1 MMATIRS
8 DRSRCHHRSPGGDTL
23 RSNLSDRIAQQD
35 IEGSITGVASARRSD
50 RRIVRAVARATT
62 RSRLHDVNRADAA
75 WLTCCDRAHLEFT
88 GSRDDRET
96 MGACRR
102 CGDGCLGSLLRS
114 SLKPRGAVVAPFG
127 FALLTFAA
135 VPGSIGYQDLAS
147 LIASRTALGAQAGEP
162 ARSSF
167 GTFHAATF
175 SFPRPVGSAIPEP
188 FGYRVASLDIDVGRD
203 SLTGS
208 TAHRALFDLSA
219 RPPALDRD
227 TVNRTRKGDRLV
239 PRAVAEWVA
248 REQAAR
254 TAATPLAAPEA
265 PAVIAALPDAAGPTA
280 ETTPAAMTAPT
291 ETAAPAAAAAP
302 TARTGWP
309 VVLPQTKAEVAA
321 IDPAVAD
328 TATAATP
335 PAITAE
341 IVVPPLPAE
350 AFSAASMAWLGSA
363 PAPARSAR
371 TRRAPAVVAT
381 ATPSAATLAAA
392 AAPATIAATTID
404 AVPARIHETEAA
416 PETEPQQSFMLAS
429 ASTEIVLPRAVTPKA
444 DLSGP
449 PAVPAVEAPT
459 VEAPPV
465 GGLPPDGEPS
475 RPDTAVPTLGETG
488 SPALVTANVYFG
500 AAPLAGAGGALQ
512 PWSPGAVSIAPDP
525 DAELADLAAL
535 DEITPSAATLRA
547 AIDPDGGETIVRKGE
562 VMPGDGRA
570 LRSPAERL
578 GLVGA
583 ERTKAERCLA
593 DAVYF
598 ESRGEPLRGQ
608 IAVAQVVMNRVFSG
622 YYPGDVCGVVYQ
634 NAHRHLSCQFTFA
647 CDGIKDKIT
656 EPDAWERAQRVATE
670 TLDGQHWLPDVGKA
684 THYHAYWV
692 RPWWVRTMNKLDKI
706 GVHTFYRPR
715 KWGDGADRPAW
726 GDASLPPPA
735 EKIADRL

>member
-1 MMATIRS
+1 M
-8 DRSRCHHRSPGGDTL
+8 
-23 RSNLSDRIAQQD
+23 
-35 IEGSITGVASARRSD
+35 
-50 RRIVRAVARATT
+50 
-62 RSRLHDVNRADAA
+62 
-75 WLTCCDRAHLEFT
+75 
-88 GSRDDRET
+88 
-96 MGACRR
+96 
-102 CGDGCLGSLLRS
+102 
-114 SLKPRGAVVAPFG
+114 VAPFG
-127 FALLTFAA
+127 FALLTFTA

-147 LIASRTALGAQAGEP
+147 LIASRTALGAQSGEP
-162 ARSSF
+162 ARSPL

-188 FGYRVASLDIDVGRD
+188 VGYRVASLDIDADRD

-208 TAHRALFDLSA
+208 TASRALFDLSA

-265 PAVIAALPDAAGPTA
+265 PAVAAALPDAAPKP
-280 ETTPAAMTAPT
+280 E
-291 ETAAPAAAAAP
+291 APAASAAP
-302 TARTGWP
+302 TVRTGWP
-309 VVLPQTKAEVAA
+309 LALPQTQAQVAA
-321 IDPAVAD
+321 VDPAVAD
-328 TATAATP
+328 TAAAATP
-335 PAITAE
+335 AAPVATPSVTAE
-341 IVVPPLPAE
+341 VVVPPLPAE
-350 AFSAASMAWLGSA
+350 AFSAASMAWLGSE
-363 PAPARSAR
+363 PAPARPAR
-371 TRRAPAVVAT
+371 TRRAPAVAAT
-381 ATPSAATLAAA
+381 ATPSATTASAA
-392 AAPATIAATTID
+392 AAPAVMATATIEA
-404 AVPARIHETEAA
+404 PAPIHEIEAA
-416 PETEPQQSFMLAS
+416 PKAEPQPSFMLAS
-429 ASTEIVLPRAVTPKA
+429 ASTEIVLPSAVTPKA
-444 DLSGP
+444 DLAGP
-449 PAVPAVEAPT
+449 PAAPVVEIPAVD
-459 VEAPPV
+459 APPV
-465 GGLPPDGEPS
+465 GALPHDGETS

-500 AAPLAGAGGALQ
+500 AAPLAGDGGALQ

-525 DAELADLAAL
+525 DTDLAAL
-535 DEITPSAATLRA
+535 DEITPSPATLRA

-578 GLVGA
+578 GLFGT
-583 ERTKAERCLA
+583 ERAKAERCLA

-726 GDASLPPPA
+726 GDAALPPPA
-735 EKIADRL
+735 EKIADKL

>member
-1 MMATIRS
+1 
-8 DRSRCHHRSPGGDTL
+8 
-23 RSNLSDRIAQQD
+23 
-35 IEGSITGVASARRSD
+35 
-50 RRIVRAVARATT
+50 
-62 RSRLHDVNRADAA
+62 
-75 WLTCCDRAHLEFT
+75 
-88 GSRDDRET
+88 
-96 MGACRR
+96 MGALRR
-102 CGDGCLGSLLRS
+102 CGDGRLGSLVRS
-114 SLKPRGAVVAPFG
+114 SLKPRSAVVAPFG

-147 LIASRTALGAQAGEP
+147 LIASRTALGAQAGEQAHSP
-162 ARSSF
+162 F

-188 FGYRVASLDIDVGRD
+188 VGYRVASLDIDVVRD
-203 SLTGS
+203 TLAGS
-208 TAHRALFDLSA
+208 TAYRALFDLSA

-239 PRAVAEWVA
+239 PRAMAEWIA

-254 TAATPLAAPEA
+254 TAATPLAAPET
-265 PAVIAALPDAAGPTA
+265 PAVAAALSDAVVPEA
-280 ETTPAAMTAPT
+280 ETTPVAAIAPAEAAADTAP
-291 ETAAPAAAAAP
+291 AAPAA
-302 TARTGWP
+302 T
-309 VVLPQTKAEVAA
+309 
-321 IDPAVAD
+321 
-328 TATAATP
+328 

-350 AFSAASMAWLGSA
+350 AFSAAPMAWLGSE
-363 PAPARSAR
+363 PAPARPAR
-371 TRRAPAVVAT
+371 ARRAPAVVVAT
-381 ATPSAATLAAA
+381 ATPSAATAAVAAPAALAAA
-392 AAPATIAATTID
+392 TIETASATIHD
-404 AVPARIHETEAA
+404 TEAA
-416 PETEPQQSFMLAS
+416 PKAAPQQSFMLAS
-429 ASTEIVLPRAVTPKA
+429 ASTEIVLPRTVTPKA
-444 DLSGP
+444 ELPGP
-449 PAVPAVEAPT
+449 PSAAAVETPAVDMAP
-459 VEAPPV
+459 VGALPPV
-465 GGLPPDGEPS
+465 DALPQDGEAS
-475 RPDTAVPTLGETG
+475 RPDTAVPTLGDAG

-500 AAPLAGAGGALQ
+500 ATPLAGAGGALQ

-525 DAELADLAAL
+525 EAELAAL

-578 GLVGA
+578 GLFGA
-583 ERTKAERCLA
+583 ERAKAERCLA

-656 EPDAWERAQRVATE
+656 EPDAWERAQRIATE

-692 RPWWVRTMNKLDKI
+692 HPWWVRTMNKLDKI

-726 GDASLPPPA
+726 GDAALPPPA
-735 EKIADRL
+735 EKIADKL